1 MGRAPIGSGNLGVRP
16 INRGGMRCTRSTIP
30 VLVVLAGCGTA
41 TSRGD
46 SGPFGGHASTPA
58 TTAAGTD
65 DDAAAGSEGTAG
77 PDDGGGTTAAEDE
90 GSEVE
95 FDPAFALAEVDA
107 ALAAGVPGLAI
118 AIVHDGEIVLAEG
131 FGVADE
137 AGTAVDA
144 TTLFNLASVT
154 KVVTALT
161 VLSERDAGLVSLDT
175 PVPQVVPQFELRA
188 GFDPNTVQIRHL
200 LTHSAGLGDWPTEP
214 YAYGSTLLDEFAA
227 NPDQP
232 LWFPPGAV
240 FDYSNRGYTLAGL
253 VAATLH
259 GGTFAEAAQV
269 RVLAPLGMDGATLD
283 ASIAAARTHAR
294 GNSSWDGG
302 WVGPAEYTGEVYQ
315 PSAGLWA
322 GAEDLGAFVRAFA
335 TASAPGFAAGT
346 IAEAESPMQPT
357 YDGPGAYGYGLFVDG
372 GEPAVVYHGG
382 STGGY
387 LADLE
392 VVPSLGFGV
401 AIVVNTDA
409 WDPSEAG
416 WAIREHYAGTSTYPQ
431 TPDPIDPASFP
442 GTYDD
447 PWQLGRIDVAPADG
461 GLQASFADFGETV
474 ALEPLWGASFG
485 CAHPVTGDPIELK
498 FWPDADGQAAYLV
511 SRAGVAAR
519 L

>member
-1 MGRAPIGSGNLGVRP
+1 
-16 INRGGMRCTRSTIP
+16 MRRTCSTI
-30 VLVVLAGCGTA
+30 LLLAALAGCGTGS
-41 TSRGD
+41 SRGD
-46 SGPFGGHASTPA
+46 SGSLDSLGPTSPTSGS
-58 TTAAGTD
+58 GTE
-65 DDAAAGSEGTAG
+65 DDAG
-77 PDDGGGTTAAEDE
+77 DDSGDTTLADAEDGGTTAADD
-90 GSEVE
+90 GSQVD
-95 FDPAFALAEVDA
+95 FDPAFALAQVDA

-118 AIVHDGEIVLAEG
+118 AIVYDGEVVLAEG

-137 AGTAVDA
+137 GGTAVDA

-175 PVPQVVPQFELRA
+175 PVPQVVPQFVLRD
-188 GFDPNTVQIRHL
+188 GFDANAVQIRHL

-214 YAYGSTLLDEFAA
+214 YVYGNTLLEEFAA
-227 NPDQP
+227 NPNQP

-259 GGTFAEAAQV
+259 GGSFADAAQA
-269 RVLAPLGMDGATLD
+269 RVLAPFGMDGATLD
-283 ASIAAARTHAR
+283 AAIAGTRTHAR
-294 GNSSWDGG
+294 GESSWDGG
-302 WVGPAEYTGEVYQ
+302 WVGPADYVGESYQ

-322 GAEDLGAFVRAFA
+322 GADDLGGFVRAFA

-346 IAEAESPMQPT
+346 IAEAESPIQPT
-357 YDGPGAYGYGLFVDG
+357 HEGPGAYGYGLFVDG

-409 WDPSEAG
+409 WDPSQAG
-416 WAIREHYAGTSTYPQ
+416 WAILAHYAGSGTYPQ
-431 TPDPIDPASFP
+431 DPDPIDPASFP
-442 GTYDD
+442 GSYDD
-447 PWQLGRIDVAPADG
+447 PWQLGRIDVTATDT
-461 GLQASFADFGETV
+461 GLSASFADFGTTV
-474 ALEPLWGASFG
+474 ALEPLWGASFS
-485 CAHPVTGDPIELK
+485 CAHPVTGDPIDLM
-498 FWPDADGQAAYLV
+498 FWPDADGQAVYLV

-519 L
+519 M